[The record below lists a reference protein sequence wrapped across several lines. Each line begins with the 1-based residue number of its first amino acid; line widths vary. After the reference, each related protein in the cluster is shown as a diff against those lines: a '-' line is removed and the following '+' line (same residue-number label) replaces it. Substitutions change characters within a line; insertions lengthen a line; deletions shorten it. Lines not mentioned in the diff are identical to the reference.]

1 MDEIGATI
9 QVFVSQL
16 SENTTEKTVNSS
28 TTASVLTENDVTTD
42 WFRPKQNKVTPSN
55 KKSANRNIMLG
66 CMNEVTQNG
75 RWSVSELLFNH
86 WKGPF

>member
-28 TTASVLTENDVTTD
+28 IASVLTENDVTTD
-42 WFRPKQNKVTPSN
+42 WFRPKQNKT
-55 KKSANRNIMLG
+55 K
-66 CMNEVTQNG
+66 
-75 RWSVSELLFNH
+75 
-86 WKGPF
+86 